1 MSGGRRIVIRCLL
14 QLHRIMEMSESH
26 YLFNKLYIDPLISWV
41 QECNEGEVRDVGKEI
56 EALVSGTNESDDD
69 ASPGVFGKD
78 CLGLGLV
85 ELENSLL
92 LSCDDGGSTSSS
104 EGVDGGNDISD
115 DDSDDDKNI
124 RSRK

>member
-1 MSGGRRIVIRCLL
+1 M
-14 QLHRIMEMSESH
+14 
-26 YLFNKLYIDPLISWV
+26 
-41 QECNEGEVRDVGKEI
+41 RDVGKEI